1 MIQPGAYDI
10 TIQQNANWDMTFQL
24 KDSTGTGVN
33 LTGASVQAEIW
44 TEGKHSK
51 LADFGFTW
59 VDRPIGK
66 FKLTLDD
73 SVTATLPESGYYDI
87 LVTDANGVAYYWL
100 RGKATLDLGYTE

>member
-24 KDSTGTGVN
+24 KDSNDDPVD
-33 LTGASVQAEIW
+33 LTGATVQAEIW

-51 LADFGFTW
+51 LADFTVAYTSRVNGTFQ
-59 VDRPIGK
+59 
-66 FKLTLDD
+66 LSLDD
-73 SVTATLPESGYYDI
+73 SITATLPESGYYDM
-87 LVTDANGVAYYWL
+87 LVTDSLGKSYYWL